1 MTKRERVIRAVRGEE
16 TDGIPSCFSMH
27 FSPEYANGESA
38 VDAHIQ
44 FLKQTDT
51 DILKIMNENL
61 VTCDHELIT
70 RQDYESFQKIS
81 AEQPFMKRQ
90 LDLVKRILEE
100 ADGQCFTIGTL
111 HSVGT

>member
-61 VTCDHELIT
+61 SPD
-70 RQDYESFQKIS
+70 
-81 AEQPFMKRQ
+81 
-90 LDLVKRILEE
+90 RIMRASRRYQQNSHL
-100 ADGQCFTIGTL
+100 
-111 HSVGT
+111 